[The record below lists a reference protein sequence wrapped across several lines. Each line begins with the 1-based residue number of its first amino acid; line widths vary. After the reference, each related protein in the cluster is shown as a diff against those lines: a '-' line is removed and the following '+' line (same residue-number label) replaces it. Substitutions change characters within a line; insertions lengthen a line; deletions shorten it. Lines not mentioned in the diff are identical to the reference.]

1 MCDSI
6 FSTLTEFAHN
16 LRSFQVHLKQLHEI
30 LRDADIANAIS
41 PIARGHRMSEEQI
54 ERALTELHV
63 PRAANVAGITHQA
76 FPMQPLLCNYQGEM
90 WSEVARL
97 SA

>member
-1 MCDSI
+1 M
-6 FSTLTEFAHN
+6 
-16 LRSFQVHLKQLHEI
+16 HLKKLHEI
-30 LRDADIANAIS
+30 LRDADVANAIS
-41 PIARGHRMSEEQI
+41 PVVRGHRLSEEQT

-63 PRAANVAGITHQA
+63 PRAANVAGITHRA
-76 FPMQPLLCNYQGEM
+76 FPMQPLLCNYQGEI